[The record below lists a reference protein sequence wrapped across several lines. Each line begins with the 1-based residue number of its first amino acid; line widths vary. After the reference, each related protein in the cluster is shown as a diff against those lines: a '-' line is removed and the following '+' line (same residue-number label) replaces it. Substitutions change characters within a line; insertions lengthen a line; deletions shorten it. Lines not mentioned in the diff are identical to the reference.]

1 MEAVNSEELCNC
13 SARCRWVLVEMCA
26 FVIRNFGP
34 KLEIESTKLFG
45 VVRQYMCKLEN
56 CFYELVIERL
66 RAHRI
71 SLYRGFGKLSKLTR
85 MY

>member
-1 MEAVNSEELCNC
+1 VKELCNC

-45 VVRQYMCKLEN
+45 VVR
-56 CFYELVIERL
+56 
-66 RAHRI
+66 
-71 SLYRGFGKLSKLTR
+71 
-85 MY
+85 